1 MSSTMFGRK
10 LKDLQTLIIK
20 IAFDSLRHSYAL
32 VTIEERDYDWNK
44 NIDDLRNERL
54 RC

>member
-1 MSSTMFGRK
+1 MLRKK
-10 LKDLQTLIIK
+10 LKDLQTLITK

-32 VTIEERDYDWNK
+32 VTIEECDYDWN
-44 NIDDLRNERL
+44 NSIDELTNERL